1 MFRQLDQD
9 MCYKFQ
15 EYRIY
20 WNVQT
25 IGSGYMLQVS
35 GIHNVLECSD
45 NWIRIYIFQ
54 EYRIYWNVQTV
65 GSGYIL

>member
-9 MCYKFQ
+9 IYYKFQ

-25 IGSGYMLQVS
+25 IGLGY
-35 GIHNVLECSD
+35 VL
-45 NWIRIYIFQ
+45 
-54 EYRIYWNVQTV
+54 
-65 GSGYIL
+65 